1 MVDSS
6 SDPSMTFQY
15 YNDDSVDPGNSMLI
29 ATLLF
34 CILSIAVLPCM
45 VFVGTKFRNHEN
57 NELSE
62 QENASETI
70 NGEPGANTSRI
81 AAQLREL
88 NRDDDQS
95 SMSNIIRKRQKY
107 LVNVL
112 DVTKTK
118 RKARKK
124 DDDDSS
130 SSDYAGNDVDV
141 SDDASAQ
148 TSTASVAS
156 AIMNVL
162 LITSPHGGAMKRRNQ
177 MHAANREAQ
186 LNVSMENDNRS
197 INNHSILGPLDHDE
211 VSIRDAI
218 DGTVRETNNAIV
230 DQDDSTSGIWHFMC
244 GSWFHQLLL
253 IADYDYET
261 KRLLKLGTPFVMQA
275 VLVGVMETTRV
286 ALIGK
291 FIGTSALSA
300 YVIVQLAV
308 GTTDIFLLGLID
320 ACSSLC
326 SHAVGVGNKRLAGQ
340 YIQIA
345 TILFTLLYIPIFVLW
360 IYMIGPLFTWL
371 GFDGTEDGPTRMIGE
386 QFTMLY
392 LFARFIMGVHHSS
405 HALLDVIGKENYSTM
420 YVSLQEIALTIVYL
434 IAALRPDASDLN
446 LVGMLHIA
454 VAAAAL
460 ILNSA
465 IIAYYGWFDKFLD
478 GLVGSFALMVRSSF
492 FFFMH
497 EIYAMC
503 SYFIF
508 VYLKECKSNKAAIRH
523 VNVASIWFTSSVWR
537 MGGPY
542 NLC

>member
-1 MVDSS
+1 MVDAS

-15 YNDDSVDPGNSMLI
+15 YIDDSVDPGNSLLI

-34 CILSIAVLPCM
+34 CILSIAILPCM
-45 VFVGTKFRNHEN
+45 VCVGMKFRNHEN
-57 NELSE
+57 IELSE

-81 AAQLREL
+81 AEQLRVL
-88 NRDDDQS
+88 NRDDDDHS
-95 SMSNIIRKRQKY
+95 SMSRSLRKRQKY
-107 LVNVL
+107 LLNGL
-112 DVTKTK
+112 EDTTMK

-124 DDDDSS
+124 GDEDSS
-130 SSDYAGNDVDV
+130 SADDEGNDVDA
-141 SDDASAQ
+141 SDDVSAQ

-156 AIMNVL
+156 AIMNAL
-162 LITSPHGGAMKRRNQ
+162 LITSPHGGALKRRNQ
-177 MHAANREAQ
+177 MHTANREAQ
-186 LNVSMENDNRS
+186 LNVSIENDNRS
-197 INNHSILGPLDHDE
+197 LNNHSVLGPLDHDE

-218 DGTVRETNNAIV
+218 DGTVRNAGNEIA
-230 DQDDSTSGIWHFMC
+230 DQDDSSSGVLHYMC

-261 KRLLKLGTPFVMQA
+261 KRLLKLGAPFIMQA
-275 VLVGVMETTRV
+275 VLIGIMETTRV

-345 TILFTLLYIPIFVLW
+345 TVLFTLLYIPIFVLW
-360 IYMIGPLFTWL
+360 IYMIGPLFAWL
-371 GFDGTEDGPTRMIGE
+371 GFDGSDDGPTRIIGE

-420 YVSLQEIALTIVYL
+420 FVSLQEVALTIVYL
-434 IAALRPDASDLN
+434 IAALQPGASDLN

-460 ILNSA
+460 IINSA
-465 IIAYYGWFDKFLD
+465 IIAYHGWFDKFLD
-478 GLVGSFALMVRSSF
+478 GLVGSCALLVCQYVN
-492 FFFMH
+492 
-497 EIYAMC
+497 INC
-503 SYFIF
+503 QLF
-508 VYLKECKSNKAAIRH
+508 V
-523 VNVASIWFTSSVWR
+523 
-537 MGGPY
+537 
-542 NLC
+542 

>member
-1 MVDSS
+1 
-6 SDPSMTFQY
+6 MTFQY
-15 YNDDSVDPGNSMLI
+15 YNDDSVDPGNSLLI

-45 VFVGTKFRNHEN
+45 VYVGTKFRNHEN
-57 NELSE
+57 IELSE

-70 NGEPGANTSRI
+70 NGEIGANTSRI

-88 NRDDDQS
+88 NHDDDQS
-95 SMSNIIRKRQKY
+95 SMSNTIQKRQNY
-107 LVNVL
+107 LINSNGAL
-112 DVTKTK
+112 KKK

-124 DDDDSS
+124 DDDGDDSS
-130 SSDYAGNDVDV
+130 SEDDENDVDV
-141 SDDASAQ
+141 SDDVSAQ
-148 TSTASVAS
+148 TSSASVAS

-177 MHAANREAQ
+177 MHVANRDAQ
-186 LNVSMENDNRS
+186 LNVNIEPDNRS
-197 INNHSILGPLDHDE
+197 LNNNSILGPLDQDE

-218 DGTVRETNNAIV
+218 DGTVRDTGNEIV
-230 DQDDSTSGIWHFMC
+230 DQDDSSSGIWHYMC
-244 GSWFHQLLL
+244 GSWFNQLLL
-253 IADYDYET
+253 IAEYDYET

-275 VLVGVMETTRV
+275 VLIGVMEITRV

-300 YVIVQLAV
+300 YLIVQLAV

-360 IYMIGPLFTWL
+360 IYMIGPLFAWL
-371 GFDGTEDGPTRMIGE
+371 GFDGTEDGPTRVIGE
-386 QFTMLY
+386 QFTTLY

-405 HALLDVIGKENYSTM
+405 HALLDVIGKENYSTS
-420 YVSLQEIALTIVYL
+420 YVSLQEIALTVVYL
-434 IAALRPDASDLN
+434 IAALQPGVSDLN

-460 ILNSA
+460 TINSA

-478 GLVGSFALMVRSSF
+478 GLVGSVALMVGL
-492 FFFMH
+492 
-497 EIYAMC
+497 
-503 SYFIF
+503 
-508 VYLKECKSNKAAIRH
+508 V
-523 VNVASIWFTSSVWR
+523 
-537 MGGPY
+537 
-542 NLC
+542 